1 MTEEIQKDCGGCP
14 FFKFCGAEVI
24 RENRGENWYQ
34 RFCFADFKNCVH
46 YQDKAKIKCQERGR

>member
-24 RENRGENWYQ
+24 RENRGENWRQ
-34 RFCFADFKNCVH
+34 RFCFADYKKCEH
-46 YQDKAKIKCQERGR
+46 YQNRKK